1 MSLQLRV
8 LDPGDCSVIE
18 GETRICTGPAFTIGR
33 GPDNDWVLLDAQ
45 RHLSKHHCR
54 IERSETG
61 YLIVDTS
68 TNGVYVGDSSAPVGR
83 GNSHPLANGDIL
95 NLSTCVVR
103 IEISG
108 ELAASAAPR
117 TLIVEPPPPAAT
129 GETIIAPSFFGASAS
144 RFAWSKPTVSDEKPA
159 AAPFEPI
166 TGFPGAGIGTDAAP
180 GDTAGTPMALA
191 GPSDN
196 PAVTETFFRAPEILR
211 PAVPV
216 DWHKEAA
223 DRLPVEPQPLA
234 APVETPAS
242 DEAAVSHRIIEA
254 DVIDLPVVSPRVKTA
269 PVLSPPPPP
278 APAPHTVTPHTPTPH
293 TLAQARPP
301 AAAPS
306 AEMPADAQRLI
317 EAFLDGAA
325 LPIDAFDMTDPAAT
339 LRKIGQAFREAVG
352 GIRELLESRAMLKA
366 EFRLEHTL
374 VRARDNNPLKFS
386 NNLDGTLAVLLGRR
400 VPGFMEPP
408 EAIRESVRDVKAHEI
423 AMMAGLR
430 AALTA
435 QLEQLAPAQIRAQAE
450 KGGGHALLPQTRKAR
465 LWDRYEELHEDM
477 STEQVTGSPVG
488 RGFAE
493 AYSRQFRKL

>member
-8 LDPGDCSVIE
+8 LDSGDCSVIE

-54 IERSETG
+54 IERTETG
-61 YLIVDTS
+61 YHVVDTS
-68 TNGVYVGDSSAPVGR
+68 TNGVFLGDATAPLGR
-83 GNSHPLANGDIL
+83 GNAHPLENGDIL

-103 IEISG
+103 IEIG
-108 ELAASAAPR
+108 GDRAAIATSRSA
-117 TLIVEPPPPAAT
+117 VEPPPASP
-129 GETIIAPSFFGASAS
+129 GETIIAPSFFASS
-144 RFAWSKPTVSDEKPA
+144 GSSFAWPKPAGTEEKPA
-159 AAPFEPI
+159 VAPFEPV
-166 TGFPGAGIGTDAAP
+166 TGFPVPGPGAEVSVNETSAP
-180 GDTAGTPMALA
+180 VSIAGA
-191 GPSDN
+191 SDN
-196 PAVTETFFRAPEILR
+196 PTVAETFFRAPEILR
-211 PAVPV
+211 PSVPV
-216 DWHKEAA
+216 DWHEEAA
-223 DRLPVEPQPLA
+223 ARLV
-234 APVETPAS
+234 VETVSPAMPPAI
-242 DEAAVSHRIIEA
+242 EAAVPYRAVEG
-254 DVIDLPVVSPRVKTA
+254 DVIDLTASSPRVKTM
-269 PVLSPPPPP
+269 PVLNPPPP
-278 APAPHTVTPHTPTPH
+278 ARPQATPVPAS
-293 TLAQARPP
+293 
-301 AAAPS
+301 AAAS
-306 AEMPADAQRLI
+306 ADAQRLV
-317 EAFLDGAA
+317 EAFLEGAA
-325 LPIDAFDMTDPAAT
+325 LPIEAFDMGDPAAT
-339 LRKIGQAFREAVG
+339 MRKIGEAFRDAVG

-435 QLEQLAPAQIRAQAE
+435 QLEQLSPAQIRAKAE
-450 KGGGHALLPQTRKAR
+450 KGGGRGLLPQTRKAR
-465 LWDRYEELHEDM
+465 LWELFEELHEEM

-493 AYSRQFRKL
+493 AYSLQFRKL